1 MLVHCLKMSLC
12 SEALP
17 EARELDVDVPQAE
30 LRETLQSPRAS
41 LGLANS
47 VEDSGDSVQS
57 PVFWGVLARSVRQHH

>member
-1 MLVHCLKMSLC
+1 MR
-12 SEALP
+12 EALP
-17 EARELDVDVPQAE
+17 EAREPDVDVPQAE

-57 PVFWGVLARSVRQHH
+57 PVFGGC